1 MRVFELLDH
10 LRIQEIKFESV
21 KINYRKTLY
30 EFKGIANSRKDKF
43 KNFISEVN
51 DYKKLLDAEVRDWEV
66 QGIKDNLAHGMDI
79 DTCSSSMHL
88 CIDTVS

>member
-10 LRIQEIKFESV
+10 LRIQGIKFESV

-30 EFKGIANSRKDKF
+30 EFKGIANPRKDKF

-51 DYKKLLDAEVRDWEV
+51 DYKELLDAEVRDWEV
-66 QGIKDNLAHGMDI
+66 RGIVDNLALGMSI
-79 DTCSSSMHL
+79 DTCSNLMHL
-88 CIDTVS
+88 YIDTVS